1 MAESLHGSLGRMSR
15 HVGSPPLAAQIRDVA
30 EVINTPFRFVQ
41 DALRFPNSERRCE
54 RRLQESLERR
64 PNVLMVYSAPK
75 TASTSI
81 AAAIE
86 ACDAF
91 TVIKVHHV
99 QPEFFW
105 PGVGTR
111 LKTAHG
117 GMRHKAIEQRTTQ
130 RFLERHVGEIRVVSL
145 VRDPIAFNVSN
156 FTYFGRAYWLRT
168 HWRSARWM
176 PEEELARRF
185 FSTFTHEAS
194 SVWWQREYAPTMGFD
209 PLAEPFDTEIG
220 WKRRISG
227 RFDTLILRTDLGD
240 QAKTAALRGWLPGVD
255 LTDVGRV
262 NLNEN
267 QSPPELA
274 QRLRSV
280 VARHPEYVER
290 MLELPAVRHFWSAAQ
305 RAGLADRAANFG
317 R

>member
-1 MAESLHGSLGRMSR
+1 MPGQI
-15 HVGSPPLAAQIRDVA
+15 GSPPIAARIRDVA

-41 DALRFPNSERRCE
+41 DALRFPKSERRCE
-54 RRLQESLERR
+54 HRLRASLERR

-75 TASTSI
+75 TASTSV

-105 PGVGTR
+105 PGVGTP
-111 LKTAHG
+111 LKTAYG

-130 RFLERHVGEIRVVSL
+130 RFLERHTGDIRVVSL
-145 VRDPIAFNVSN
+145 VRDPVAFNISN

-185 FSTFTHEAS
+185 FATFTHDAS
-194 SVWWQREYAPTMGFD
+194 SVWWQREYAPTMGFN
-209 PLAEPFDTEIG
+209 PLAEPFDTELG
-220 WKRRISG
+220 WKQRISG
-227 RFDTLILRTDLGD
+227 RFNTLILRTDLTD
-240 QAKTAALRGWLPGVD
+240 QAKSAALRTWLPGIDIV
-255 LTDVGRV
+255 DVGRV

-274 QRLRSV
+274 QRLQSALTRN
-280 VARHPEYVER
+280 PEYVQR
-290 MLELPAVRHFWSAAQ
+290 MLELPAARHFWSDAQ
-305 RAGLADRAANFG
+305 RAGMADKAANFG

>member
-1 MAESLHGSLGRMSR
+1 MAKSLRGSLGRMSR
-15 HVGSPPLAAQIRDVA
+15 HLGSPPLAAQIRDAA

-86 ACDAF
+86 ASDAF

-99 QPEFFW
+99 QSEFFW

-130 RFLERHVGEIRVVSL
+130 RFLEHHVGEIRVVSL

-209 PLAEPFDTEIG
+209 PLAEPFDTDMG

-240 QAKTAALRGWLPGVD
+240 QAMTAALRDWLPGVAIA
-255 LTDVGRV
+255 DVGRI
-262 NLNEN
+262 NLNEH

-305 RAGLADRAANFG
+305 RAGMADQVANIG

>member
-1 MAESLHGSLGRMSR
+1 MPR
-15 HVGSPPLAAQIRDVA
+15 HVGSPPIAAKIRDVA

-41 DALRFPNSERRCE
+41 DALRFPKSERRCE

-75 TASTSI
+75 TASTSV

-111 LKTAHG
+111 LSTVHG

-130 RFLERHVGEIRVVSL
+130 RFLERHAGDIRVVSL
-145 VRDPIAFNVSN
+145 VRDPIAFNISN

-185 FSTFTHEAS
+185 FATFTHEAS
-194 SVWWQREYAPTMGFD
+194 SVWWQREYAPTMGFN
-209 PLAEPFDTEIG
+209 PLTEPFDTELG
-220 WKRRISG
+220 WKQRVSG
-227 RFDTLILRTDLGD
+227 RFNTLILRTDLTD
-240 QAKTAALRGWLPGVD
+240 QAKSAALRTWLPGIEIA
-255 LTDVGRV
+255 DVGRV

-274 QRLRSV
+274 QRLQSALTRN
-280 VARHPEYVER
+280 PEYVHR
-290 MLELPAVRHFWSAAQ
+290 MLELPAARHFWSDAQ
-305 RAGLADRAANFG
+305 RAAIAATAGMHGKSANH
-317 R
+317 RPQ

>member
-1 MAESLHGSLGRMSR
+1 MPDKI
-15 HVGSPPLAAQIRDVA
+15 GSPPVAARLRDAA

-41 DALRFPNSERRCE
+41 DALRFPNSERRYE

-75 TASTSI
+75 TASTSV

-105 PGVGTR
+105 PGVGTP

-130 RFLERHVGEIRVVSL
+130 RFLERHAGEIRVVSL
-145 VRDPIAFNVSN
+145 VRDPVAFNISN

-176 PEEELARRF
+176 SEHELARRF
-185 FSTFTHEAS
+185 FATFTHDAS
-194 SVWWQREYAPTMGFD
+194 SVWWQREFAPTMGFN
-209 PLAEPFDTEIG
+209 PLAEPFDTEAG

-227 RFDTLILRTDLGD
+227 RFDTLILRTDISD
-240 QAKTAALRGWLPGVD
+240 QQKTVALQTWLPGTGVA
-255 LTDVGRV
+255 DVGRA
-262 NLNEN
+262 NLNED

-274 QRLRSV
+274 QRLRNV
-280 VARHPEYVER
+280 LARNPEYISR
-290 MLELPAVRHFWSAAQ
+290 MLDLPAVRHFWSAAQ
-305 RAGLADRAANFG
+305 RADMAGMAGRSGTANNVQPQ
-317 R
+317 

>member
-1 MAESLHGSLGRMSR
+1 MSR
-15 HVGSPPLAAQIRDVA
+15 HLGSPPIAAQIRDVA

-41 DALRFPNSERRCE
+41 DALRFPKSERRCE

-75 TASTSI
+75 TASTSV
-81 AAAIE
+81 AAALE

-99 QPEFFW
+99 QSEFFW

-111 LKTAHG
+111 LHTAHG

-130 RFLERHVGEIRVVSL
+130 RFLERHTGDIRVVSL
-145 VRDPIAFNVSN
+145 VRDPIAFNISN

-185 FSTFTHEAS
+185 FATFTHDAS
-194 SVWWQREYAPTMGFD
+194 SVWWQREYAPTMGFN
-209 PLAEPFDTEIG
+209 PLAEPFDTELG
-220 WKRRISG
+220 WKQRVSG
-227 RFDTLILRTDLGD
+227 RFNTLILRTDLGD
-240 QAKTAALRGWLPGVD
+240 QAKTAALRAWLPGID
-255 LTDVGRV
+255 IADIGRV

-280 VARHPEYVER
+280 VARNPEYIRR
-290 MLELPAVRHFWSAAQ
+290 MLDLPAVRHFWSAVQ
-305 RAGLADRAANFG
+305 RAKLTDMAVMAARAGAANNVQPQ
-317 R
+317 

>member
-1 MAESLHGSLGRMSR
+1 MAEPLRGSLGRMLH
-15 HVGSPPLAAQIRDVA
+15 HVGSPPIAAKIRDVA

-41 DALRFPNSERRCE
+41 DALRFPKSERRCE

-75 TASTSI
+75 TASTSV

-111 LKTAHG
+111 LSTAHG

-130 RFLERHVGEIRVVSL
+130 RFLQRHAGDFRVVSL
-145 VRDPIAFNVSN
+145 VRDPIAFNISN

-185 FSTFTHEAS
+185 FATFTHEAS
-194 SVWWQREYAPTMGFD
+194 SVWWQREYAPTMGFN
-209 PLAEPFDTEIG
+209 PLAEPFDTESR
-220 WKRRISG
+220 WKQRVSG
-227 RFDTLILRTDLGD
+227 RFNTLILRTDLAD
-240 QAKTAALRGWLPGVD
+240 QAKSAALRTWLPGIDIV
-255 LTDVGRV
+255 DVGRV

-274 QRLRSV
+274 QRLQT
-280 VARHPEYVER
+280 ALTQNPEYVQR
-290 MLELPAVRHFWSAAQ
+290 MFELPAARHFWSEAQ
-305 RAGLADRAANFG
+305 RARISDKAANFG

>member
-1 MAESLHGSLGRMSR
+1 MPGQI
-15 HVGSPPLAAQIRDVA
+15 GSPPIAARIRDVA

-41 DALRFPNSERRCE
+41 DALRFPKSERRCE
-54 RRLQESLERR
+54 HRLRASLERR

-75 TASTSI
+75 TASTSV

-105 PGVGTR
+105 PGVGTP
-111 LKTAHG
+111 LKTAYG

-130 RFLERHVGEIRVVSL
+130 RFLERHTGDIRVVSL
-145 VRDPIAFNVSN
+145 VRDPVAFNISN

-185 FSTFTHEAS
+185 FATFTHDAS
-194 SVWWQREYAPTMGFD
+194 SVWWQRENAPTMGFN
-209 PLAEPFDTEIG
+209 PLAEPFDTELG
-220 WKRRISG
+220 WKQRISG
-227 RFDTLILRTDLGD
+227 RFNTLILRTDLTD
-240 QAKTAALRGWLPGVD
+240 QAKSAALRTWLPGIDIV
-255 LTDVGRV
+255 DVGRV

-274 QRLRSV
+274 QRLQSALTRN
-280 VARHPEYVER
+280 PEYVQR
-290 MLELPAVRHFWSAAQ
+290 MLELPAARHFWSDAQ
-305 RAGLADRAANFG
+305 RAGMADKAANFG